1 MTKFADSYHAAF
13 NYSQNKDRSR
23 VITAIT
29 LFFFDQ
35 IPSFGANISSLGGLI
50 LAQDSG
56 AGADAEAPGLFSF
69 LPLLFGIVC
78 IYYLTMVVP
87 ERKKKVEEASLMR
100 ALKKNDRVVT
110 IGGIHGIVASIGEAD
125 EPITLKI
132 DEGGNARMKVNRSAI
147 AKIVDPKNTEDPK
160 KDSKKE
166 SAE

>member
-13 NYSQNKDRSR
+13 NSSQNKDRSR
-23 VITAIT
+23 VIPATAL
-29 LFFFDQ
+29 LFFHQ
-35 IPSFGANISSLGGLI
+35 IPSIGGLI
-50 LAQDSG
+50 LAQDPG
-56 AGADAEAPGLFSF
+56 AAPNAEAPGLLSF
-69 LPLLFGIVC
+69 LPLIFGIVC

-110 IGGIHGIVASIGEAD
+110 IGGIHGIVAAIGEAD

-132 DEGGNARMKVNRSAI
+132 DEGGNARIKVNRSAI
-147 AKIVDPKNTEDPK
+147 SKIVDPKNTEDSK